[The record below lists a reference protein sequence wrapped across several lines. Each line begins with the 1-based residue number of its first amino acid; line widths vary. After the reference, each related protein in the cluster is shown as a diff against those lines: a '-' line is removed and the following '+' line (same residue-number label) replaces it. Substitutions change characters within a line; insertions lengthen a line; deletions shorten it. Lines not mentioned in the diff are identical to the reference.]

1 MVQVSA
7 NLTKIILGAVLIV
20 GTPALALADC
30 AEDIDKVERA
40 LGNPGDN
47 DLDETTM
54 EQMRALMAQANEQR
68 EAGNEAQCQEIIN
81 QAKEIGDVD

>member
-1 MVQVSA
+1 MLKFLANWAKIVLGSA
-7 NLTKIILGAVLIV
+7 LIL

-81 QAKEIGDVD
+81 QAKEIGGVD